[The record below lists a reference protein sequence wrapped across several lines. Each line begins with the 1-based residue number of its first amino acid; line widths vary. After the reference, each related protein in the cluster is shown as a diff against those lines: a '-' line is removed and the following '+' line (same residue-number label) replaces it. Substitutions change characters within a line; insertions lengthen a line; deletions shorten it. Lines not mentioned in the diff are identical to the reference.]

1 MATIFPNDL
10 QRAAAEIAKATP
22 AKRLTLATNYYNTI
36 NTIPSYESAA
46 AATEAVDNGKFTNG
60 ALYRDKYLKGAPLA
74 IAKGSGKKV
83 IIKDPIKTL

>member
-1 MATIFPNDL
+1 MATFPNYL

-36 NTIPSYESAA
+36 ANLPAYKSASD
-46 AATEAVDNGKFTNG
+46 ATDAVDAGKFTNG
-60 ALYRDKYLKGAPLA
+60 ALYRDSLKGALA